1 MSNWTALDSKRLFT
15 AADALLEAM
24 HAETSVLNLLADQP
38 GESSSIPIQLFTPRE
53 LEEAAALL
61 KRMGYL
67 EGDTAGH

>member
-15 AADALLEAM
+15 AADALLDAM
-24 HAETSVLNLLADQP
+24 HAETSVLNLLAEQP
-38 GESSSIPIQLFTPRE
+38 GDSGPIPIQHFTPRE

-67 EGDTAGH
+67 DSDTAGH